1 MADDKKKYANMI
13 RTLIPINELATDLQD
28 QVIKEAALITVRRK
42 GTVFKQ
48 GARDTF
54 SYYLLEGEIE
64 LLANRQVHNTIVS
77 GTDQARYPMAQLQP
91 RQFSGVSKANSVILR
106 LPRNSLDRLLVL
118 NQEKNGGD
126 DFGSGFSVSE
136 VEVSELEEGGDV
148 DWMSRLLQSDI
159 FAKMPTA
166 NIHQLFALLEP
177 VEYSKGAI
185 VVKQGDPG
193 EDFYIISEGRCH
205 VTRQP
210 NVGGKEIKLAELSIG
225 DSFGEEALISES
237 TRNATVSMVTNGTLM
252 RLNKQHFIELIR
264 DPTLHAITYVEAEV
278 KVQKGEAKWLD
289 VRSKSEHEKSSIDD
303 SVNIPLNT
311 LRAQME
317 KLDKGTYYI
326 IYCDTGGR
334 SSTAAFLMSGSG
346 FDVSYL
352 KGGLVDNLDAAEP
365 SEVTNVP
372 GRAAHATKPRTAPAG
387 DKTAG
392 KKQDS
397 AEELTDPH
405 IKASYLKTEIARTD
419 MELEKTATKK
429 QKDEALKQAQA
440 EMQKKLEQE
449 RAALEAARKA
459 AEADAVKQRKAEEE
473 KLARVEA
480 EAKKRIEDEK
490 KRLEDVYARNADEM
504 EKLEKMKQEAEEKA
518 RLERE
523 KLEKHAKEAHL
534 SKSETE
540 RLKKELENARQAMT
554 LELEKRKKEQEALER
569 KIQMKARQ
577 KLEEERKKLA
587 EQYALNNQE
596 LEKARRE
603 KAAAEAARIAAQE
616 EADRVISEYK
626 SQYDKN
632 KAAEDDA
639 IKAERRKLEEQ
650 QREIQEAL
658 QQVQAAKA
666 DAEALKVEAAK
677 ELSGLREKQRQ
688 SAIAQDGGTSLK
700 SEIKQAEAR
709 LNQARINIAKSQ
721 QQTVKI
727 QEEKRMNAA
736 DLEAKKAEQ
745 DEMKK
750 RLAADLANFK
760 EELEEQEREFSNTTQ
775 RNHMQRIKKRA
786 EEARAKAQI
795 KDAGLLAE
803 IRNQLGKK

>member
-1 MADDKKKYANMI
+1 MAEDKKKFANKI
-13 RTLIPINELATDLQD
+13 RTLIPINELAADLQD
-28 QVIKEAALITVRRK
+28 QIIKEASLMMVRRK
-42 GTVFKQ
+42 GAVFKQ
-48 GARDTF
+48 GTRDKYSF
-54 SYYLLEGEIE
+54 YLLDGEIE
-64 LLANRQVHNTIVS
+64 LLANKVVHNTIVS

-91 RQFSGVSKANSVILR
+91 RQFSGVSKSNSVILR
-106 LPRNSLDRLLVL
+106 VQRDALDRLLIL

-126 DFGSGFSVSE
+126 NFGGGFSVSE
-136 VEVSELEEGGDV
+136 MEVSELEEGDEV

-225 DSFGEEALISES
+225 DSFGEEALIAES
-237 TRNATVSMVTNGTLM
+237 TRNATVTMVTDGVLM
-252 RLNKQHFIELIR
+252 RLHKQNFIELIR
-264 DPTLHAITYVEAEV
+264 DPTLHAITYEEAEV
-278 KVQKGEAKWLD
+278 KVQKGEAEWID
-289 VRSKSEHEKSSIDD
+289 VRSKNEHEKSSIDG
-303 SVNIPLNT
+303 SQNIPQNA
-311 LRAQME
+311 LREQME
-317 KLDKGTYYI
+317 KLDKGKYYI

-372 GRAAHATKPRTAPAG
+372 GRATTSAKSKAAPTG
-387 DKTAG
+387 NKTAAQ
-392 KKQDS
+392 KQES
-397 AEELTDPH
+397 ADDLTDPD

-419 MELEKTATKK
+419 MELERTATKK
-429 QKDEALKQAQA
+429 EKDAALKQAQA
-440 EMQKKLEQE
+440 HMQKKLEQE
-449 RAALEAARKA
+449 RAALETARKA
-459 AEADAVKQRKAEEE
+459 AEADAEKQRKAEAE
-473 KLARVEA
+473 KLAHIEA
-480 EAKKRIEDEK
+480 QAKQRIEEEK
-490 KRLEDVYARNADEM
+490 KRLEDVYAHNAEEM

-518 RLERE
+518 KLERE
-523 KLEKHAKEAHL
+523 KLEKHAQVAHQNKGEA
-534 SKSETE
+534 E
-540 RLKKELENARQAMT
+540 RLKKQLEEVRQTMLKDA
-554 LELEKRKKEQEALER
+554 EKRKLEQEALER

-577 KLEEERKKLA
+577 KLEEERKKMA
-587 EQYALNNQE
+587 EQYAQNNQE

-603 KAAAEAARIAAQE
+603 KAAAEAARIAAKE

-632 KAAEDDA
+632 RAAGDEA

-666 DAEALKVEAAK
+666 DAEALKIEAAK
-677 ELSGLREKQRQ
+677 ELSGLKEKQRQ
-688 SAIAQDGGTSLK
+688 SAIAQDGGASLK
-700 SEIKQAEAR
+700 SEIKQVEAR
-709 LNQARINIAKSQ
+709 LNQAKINIAKSQ

-736 DLEAKKAEQ
+736 DLEAKKVEQ
-745 DEMKK
+745 EEMKR
-750 RLAADLANFK
+750 RLAAELADFK
-760 EELEEQEREFSNTTQ
+760 EELEERERDLSNTTQ

-795 KDAGLLAE
+795 KDAGLLAD